1 MMTELVKDPRIPDH
15 QGFVAISPS
24 DPNPK
29 GLLFFTEAA
38 ALGHKAN
45 MDVRLE
51 EYPKGFNTDH
61 WKERPEPWQVFKL
74 TISERI
80 A

>member
-1 MMTELVKDPRIPDH
+1 MTELIKDPRIPDQ
-15 QGFVAISPS
+15 QGFVAVSPS

-29 GLLFFTEAA
+29 GMLYFTEEA
-38 ALGHKAN
+38 ALKHKAN
-45 MDVRLE
+45 MDAQSE
-51 EYPKGFNTDH
+51 GYPKLFNTDH
-61 WKERPEPWQVFKL
+61 WKEKPEPWQVFKL